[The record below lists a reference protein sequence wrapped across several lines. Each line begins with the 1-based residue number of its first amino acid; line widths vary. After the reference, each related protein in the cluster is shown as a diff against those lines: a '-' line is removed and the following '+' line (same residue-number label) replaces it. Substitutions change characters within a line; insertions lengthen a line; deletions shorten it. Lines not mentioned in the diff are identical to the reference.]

1 MSKFTAQSVVALHSK
16 AHAAG
21 MAAGGAHTP
30 RPMGVVAADIFGKPL
45 PGAHVEVVESGV
57 CGFAWVT
64 FPGNTSFG
72 RAMKAAGLAR
82 KRYEGGLCVWV
93 GEFGQSME
101 RKEAYARAYA
111 AVLREAGIADAYA
124 GSRMD

>member
-1 MSKFTAQSVVALHSK
+1 MAQYNAQSVIALHSK

-30 RPMGVVAADIFGKPL
+30 TPMGVVEADIFGKPK
-45 PGAHVEVVESGV
+45 PGAHVEVVHSGV
-57 CGFAWVT
+57 CGFAWVS
-64 FPGNTSFG
+64 FKGNTSFG

-82 KRYEGGLCVWV
+82 KRYEGGLSVWV
-93 GEFGQSME
+93 SEFGQSME

-111 AVLREAGIADAYA
+111 AVLREAGIEAYA

>member
-1 MSKFTAQSVVALHSK
+1 MASYTVDSVRALHLK
-16 AHAAG
+16 AHEAG
-21 MAAGGAHTP
+21 MTAGMVARPT
-30 RPMGVVAADIFGKPL
+30 PMGVVDADIYGRPK
-45 PGAHVEVVESGV
+45 PGAVVEVVDEGV
-57 CGFAWVT
+57 CGFAWVK
-64 FPGNTSFG
+64 FAGNTSFG

-82 KRYEGGLCVWV
+82 KSYEGGLSVWV

-111 AVLREAGIADAYA
+111 HVLRQHGIDAYA

>member
-1 MSKFTAQSVVALHSK
+1 MTQFTAQSVVALHSK

-30 RPMGVVAADIFGKPL
+30 TPMGVVQADIFGKPL
-45 PGAHVEVVESGV
+45 PGAHVEVVRSGV
-57 CGFAWVT
+57 CGFAWVS
-64 FPGNTSFG
+64 FKGNTSFG
-72 RAMKAAGLAR
+72 RAMKKAGLAR
-82 KRYEGGLCVWV
+82 PAYGGGLQLWV

-101 RKEAYARAYA
+101 RKEQYARAYA
-111 AVLREAGIADAYA
+111 AVLREAGIDAYA